1 MRRLTS
7 VFVVCVMVLASLP
20 TTAMAAAA
28 RPQGGILSGI
38 ARGADNAPL
47 PRYTVRVRHAE
58 DGKLAGSTVT
68 NQAGEF
74 MFAKLA
80 PGDYIVEIA
89 DASGK
94 IVGMSPAIN
103 VPAGAAMSV
112 TVNSTAAGALSAAG
126 KGGFS
131 LFGLGKL
138 ASVAVIGAG
147 GALAVAGVV
156 ATRDDASPSR

>member
-1 MRRLTS
+1 MQRLTS
-7 VFVVCVMVLASLP
+7 LFVVCVMVLASLP
-20 TTAMAAAA
+20 SYALAAGA
-28 RPQGGILSGI
+28 RRDGILSGI

-47 PRYTVRVRHAE
+47 PKYTVRVRRAD
-58 DGKLAGSTVT
+58 DGKLAGTTVT

-74 MFAKLA
+74 TFTNLA

-89 DASGK
+89 DATGK
-94 IVGMSPAIN
+94 IAGMSPAIN
-103 VPAGAAMSV
+103 VPAGAAVSV
-112 TVNSTAAGALSAAG
+112 TVNATTVGALSAAG

-138 ASVAVIGAG
+138 ASVAVLGAG